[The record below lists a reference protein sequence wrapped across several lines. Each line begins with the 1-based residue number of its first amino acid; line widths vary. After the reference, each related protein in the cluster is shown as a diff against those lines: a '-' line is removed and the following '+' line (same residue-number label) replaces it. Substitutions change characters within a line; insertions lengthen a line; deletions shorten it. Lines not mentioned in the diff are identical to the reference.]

1 MAYYF
6 DVTLAV
12 LILLIGI
19 RGFYKGLIDEVAGLL
34 GIVAGVYLASRFAG
48 VAGEWFS
55 GHIYHIPNDSLA
67 TLIGFV
73 IVLASIWI
81 AFLILGVFVSKL
93 VNLSGLGI
101 IDRVLGF
108 IFSCA
113 KMFLVFAFLVYG
125 LSRLSAMKD
134 VDQYL
139 RTHSQIYP
147 YMQEV
152 ASHIMQLQGV
162 RELSKVI
169 QPKSSTGKPADKPA
183 DKPQEP
189 PTPPQEKINL

>member
-48 VAGEWFS
+48 VAGAWFS
-55 GHIYHIPNDSLA
+55 KHLYHMPNDSIA
-67 TLIGFV
+67 TLVGFV
-73 IVLASIWI
+73 IVLASVWI

-101 IDRVLGF
+101 IDRILGF
-108 IFSCA
+108 IFSCT
-113 KMFLVFAFLVYG
+113 KMFLVFAFLTYG
-125 LSRLSAMKD
+125 ISKLSVMKD
-134 VDQYL
+134 VDNYL

-147 YMQEV
+147 YMQEI
-152 ASHIMQLQGV
+152 ASHIMQLQEV
-162 RELSKVI
+162 REISKMI
-169 QPKSSTGKPADKPA
+169 QPKNHADKPA
-183 DKPQEP
+183 EKPAKPQEP
-189 PTPPQEKINL
+189 PTPPQEKITL